1 MNNSKVLYNQKCSI
15 CNYEIQHYKKRSSLS
30 FVDCSEM
37 EDKYLKKLHVS
48 FDNGTELSGVD
59 AFIYVWKNTKGYNW
73 LGKLISVAP
82 IKQVAKI
89 CYAIIALLLFWR
101 FKLFVK

>member
-59 AFIYVWKNTKGYNW
+59 AFIYVWKNTKG
-73 LGKLISVAP
+73 VR
-82 IKQVAKI
+82 
-89 CYAIIALLLFWR
+89 CLL
-101 FKLFVK
+101 

>member
-37 EDKYLKKLHVS
+37 EDKYLKKLHVR

-73 LGKLISVAP
+73 LGKLISVPP
-82 IKQVAKI
+82 IKQIAKI
-89 CYAIIALLLFWR
+89 CYAIIA
-101 FKLFVK
+101 